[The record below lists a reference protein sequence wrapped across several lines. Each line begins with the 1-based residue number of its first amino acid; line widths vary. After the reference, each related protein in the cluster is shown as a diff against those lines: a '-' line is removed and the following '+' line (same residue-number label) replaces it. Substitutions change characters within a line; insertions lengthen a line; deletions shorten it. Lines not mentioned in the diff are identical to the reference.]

1 MHLDRLKSFRLHGV
15 SKFFHTV
22 FMVVTYPLR
31 HWFRFL
37 IFVFILVVI
46 AGAVPMSQG
55 IRWNEIPGWYVRLFA
70 QTREQLPDFGLSS
83 DQEKPA
89 EKFHFKE
96 VAAPAIIHKRSEKAS
111 DNYWPEPEPR
121 AEKAPTVRRAFTHAP
136 KMGQRM
142 GMRAQSDEAQIR
154 PVIRSRTQKQTDSAV
169 KFRTAPK
176 LKTSATA
183 NVQPEKPKASYYR
196 KDPNL
201 PLVYEDEPAEIKGAV
216 MVFSANDLTVGDYY
230 LYLYGIYTDPKKY
243 DAEKARRYLE
253 ELTAGKVV
261 NCKIVAYTH
270 QNIATGVC
278 FLNGRSINRNL
289 VDAGFADNIAL

>member
-1 MHLDRLKSFRLHGV
+1 MKLDRLKSIRLHGAG
-15 SKFFHTV
+15 KFFHTV

-31 HWFRFL
+31 HVFRFL
-37 IFVFILVVI
+37 ILVFILAVI
-46 AGAVPMSQG
+46 AAAIPMSQG
-55 IRWNEIPGWYVRLFA
+55 TRWNEIPGWYAELFT
-70 QTREQLPDFGLSS
+70 QTRQQLPDFGLSS

-89 EKFHFKE
+89 EEFHFKE
-96 VAAPAIIHKRSEKAS
+96 VAAPAIIHKRSAS
-111 DNYWPEPEPR
+111 ANFWPEPEPR
-121 AEKAPTVRRAFTHAP
+121 ADKAPTVRRAFTRAP
-136 KMGQRM
+136 KLGQRM
-142 GMRAQSDEAQIR
+142 EMKSQSDEAELKPASIPTAQNR
-154 PVIRSRTQKQTDSAV
+154 VTSGN
-169 KFRTAPK
+169 KFKAGAGAK
-176 LKTSATA
+176 IQASIAA
-183 NVQPEKPKASYYR
+183 SSQPAEQKASYYR
-196 KDPNL
+196 KDPSL
-201 PLVYEDEPAEIKGAV
+201 PLVYEDEPTEIKGAV

-243 DAEKARRYLE
+243 DAEKARQYLE